1 MAPATDD
8 HLVAAQALHEQVL
21 AHRPPETLVFT
32 EGPRW
37 NPTGAERPSYVP
49 DVSVVDRRALRRA
62 RGVYTLSPAPLLVVE
77 VISPE
82 SRRRDVGEKADAY
95 FAGGAL
101 AYWTVDIPSLT
112 GVPEPEVTLWRRGAA
127 GWERTGPL
135 HGMIAVNDP
144 FDVRIDLHALVL

>member
-1 MAPATDD
+1 MSVLAADMVWLERLAEDSGAKVEVDAEGSIIVAPATDD
-8 HLVAAQALHEQVL
+8 HLIAAQALHEQLL
-21 AHRPPETLVFT
+21 AYRPPETLVFT

-101 AYWTVDIPSLT
+101 AYWTVDIP
-112 GVPEPEVTLWRRGAA
+112 
-127 GWERTGPL
+127 
-135 HGMIAVNDP
+135 
-144 FDVRIDLHALVL
+144 